1 MSGADQEEDAVPTC
15 STHRRRAPAP
25 VRTPEVALTA
35 LAQATDA
42 GRTACVVVGELD
54 RGRRPLALVVVD
66 DAHPCDL
73 ALAVDVVLAALGAD
87 HDPSPVAAVFLASSG
102 DAAPA
107 EVGPAECAR
116 LAALAGR
123 LGDAGIALLDWFV
136 LRDGSATSV
145 AHRAGRPPGW

>member
-1 MSGADQEEDAVPTC
+1 MSGAVQEEDAVPTC

-54 RGRRPLALVVVD
+54 RARRPLALVVVD

-73 ALAVDVVLAALGAD
+73 VLAVDVVLAARD
-87 HDPSPVAAVFLASSG
+87 HRSPVAAVFLASSG
-102 DAAPA
+102 AAAPA
-107 EVGPAECAR
+107 EVGPAECALFSDLDR
-116 LAALAGR
+116 Q
-123 LGDAGIALLDWFV
+123 LGSAGITLLDWFV

-145 AHRAGRPPGW
+145 AHRAGRPPVW

>member
-25 VRTPEVALTA
+25 VRTPEVALSA

-73 ALAVDVVLAALGAD
+73 ALAVDVVLAARD
-87 HDPSPVAAVFLASSG
+87 HRSPVAAVFLASSG
-102 DAAPA
+102 EAAPA
-107 EVGPAECAR
+107 EVGPAECALFGDLDR
-116 LAALAGR
+116 Q
-123 LGDAGIALLDWFV
+123 LGGAGITLLDWFV

-145 AHRAGRPPGW
+145 AHRAGRPPAW